1 MFGNPLL
8 LPSETGRGMVATAR
22 ALALQAELR
31 ELLKG
36 VETLVRREPEFD
48 PATGQHIF
56 SVAASDNAVLS
67 LGLPLIARVAAQA
80 GPKVQL
86 TLRNAVSDKVATE
99 LRDGTIDLLIGS
111 ERMVPDTMRAR
122 PVLHDDF
129 VMAQR
134 KNHPRG
140 LGPLDLDAYCALN
153 HALVSTGGGSLHGYL
168 EDRKS
173 TRLNSSH

>member
-1 MFGNPLL
+1 
-8 LPSETGRGMVATAR
+8 
-22 ALALQAELR
+22 
-31 ELLKG
+31 
-36 VETLVRREPEFD
+36 
-48 PATGQHIF
+48 
-56 SVAASDNAVLS
+56 
-67 LGLPLIARVAAQA
+67 
-80 GPKVQL
+80 
-86 TLRNAVSDKVATE
+86 
-99 LRDGTIDLLIGS
+99 
-111 ERMVPDTMRAR
+111 MVPDTMRAR

-168 EDRKS
+168 DEQLANLGRSRRVMLSVQHFTLMLSVLFQTAYVCTLQRQDRKS